1 MDIVGMS
8 IVNSRLMSI
17 TKEMGVTLMKTS
29 YSTIFNEGLDFTCG
43 LADADGDLIV
53 GGDFQPSMIG
63 GLPLVISTISK
74 EVPIE
79 DLEEG
84 DVLIH
89 NDPYRGGMHTPE
101 HTVIK
106 PVFVDGDFMGYS
118 VAIGHIAEVGG
129 MVPGGF
135 SGEATEVFQE
145 GLRVPPIKIRRAG
158 VDVEDIWRL
167 MLANYRT
174 PRQNYGDF
182 RALISAAD
190 LGESRLVEIIREYGK
205 DAFRDTI
212 IELKDYSERS
222 MRAEIRR
229 FPNGVYRFE
238 DFMEDDGISDK
249 PYMIAVDVHVIDDEI
264 VVDFARTD
272 LQSPGPIN
280 AVLSV
285 AWSATYNAMLHMTDP
300 EIPRNSGALRPIR
313 IVAPPG
319 RIVNCDYPAAEVGG
333 NTETHVRICH
343 TIVGALANAVPERA
357 FAPDGGT
364 HSNFLFGATDP
375 RHGQYV
381 VCYDF
386 TGAGWGGRISGDG
399 FNASNCINGNSR
411 MNPVEV
417 FETRFPWRIE
427 STRLVPD
434 SGGAGQSRGGL
445 GVEKTM
451 TCLAEDLRLS
461 FISDRQK
468 NSPWGVFGGL
478 EGKSGSIEIKRK
490 GKSSF
495 MDFVEDS
502 DKVSPSK
509 FSNVSISQ
517 GDIVRLRSPG
527 GGGYGDPLERDRAA
541 VAEDVREGWVDA
553 KNALKL
559 YGAKPKDLLR

>member
-8 IVNSRLMSI
+8 ILNSRLTSV

-43 LADADGDLIV
+43 LADDKGDLIV

-101 HTVIK
+101 HSVIK
-106 PVFVDGDFMGYS
+106 PVFVMGEFIGYS

-135 SGEATEVFQE
+135 SGEATEIFQE
-145 GLRVPPIKIRRAG
+145 GLRIPPVKIRRAG
-158 VDVEDIWRL
+158 KDVEDLWRL

-190 LGESRLVEIIREYGK
+190 LGEARLKEIVEEYGV
-205 DAFRDTI
+205 DAFRNILED
-212 IELKDYSERS
+212 LKNYSERS
-222 MRAEIRR
+222 MRAEIRQ
-229 FPNGVYRFE
+229 FPDGVYRFE
-238 DFMEDDGISDK
+238 DIMEDDGITDR
-249 PYMIAVDVHVIDDEI
+249 PYTIAVDVHIIDDEV
-264 VVDFARTD
+264 VVDFVRSD
-272 LQSPGPIN
+272 MQSPGPIN

-285 AWSATYNAMLHMTDP
+285 AWSATYNAMLHLTDP
-300 EIPRNSGALRPIR
+300 EIPRNSGAFRPIR

-319 RIVNCDYPAAEVGG
+319 RVVNCDYPAAEVGG
-333 NTETHVRICH
+333 NTETHVRICY
-343 TIVGALANAVPERA
+343 TIVGALAKAVPKRV
-357 FAPDGGT
+357 FATDGGT

-375 RHGQYV
+375 RSGQYV

-386 TGAGWGGRISGDG
+386 SGAGWGGRRSGDG

-417 FETRFPWRIE
+417 FETRFPWRMDE
-427 STRLVPD
+427 LRLVQD
-434 SGGAGQSRGGL
+434 SGGPGKSRGGL
-445 GVEKTM
+445 GLQKTHDM
-451 TCLAEDLRLS
+451 
-461 FISDRQK
+461 
-468 NSPWGVFGGL
+468 
-478 EGKSGSIEIKRK
+478 
-490 GKSSF
+490 
-495 MDFVEDS
+495 
-502 DKVSPSK
+502 
-509 FSNVSISQ
+509 
-517 GDIVRLRSPG
+517 PG
-527 GGGYGDPLERDRAA
+527 A
-541 VAEDVREGWVDA
+541 
-553 KNALKL
+553 
-559 YGAKPKDLLR
+559 

>member
-8 IVNSRLMSI
+8 ILNSRLTSV

-43 LADADGDLIV
+43 LADDKGDLIV

-101 HTVIK
+101 HSVIK
-106 PVFVDGDFMGYS
+106 PVFVMGEFIGYS

-135 SGEATEVFQE
+135 SGEATEIFQE
-145 GLRVPPIKIRRAG
+145 GLRIPPVKIRRAG
-158 VDVEDIWRL
+158 KDVEDLWRL

-190 LGESRLVEIIREYGK
+190 LGEARLKEIVEEYGV
-205 DAFRDTI
+205 DAFRNILDD
-212 IELKDYSERS
+212 LKNYSERS
-222 MRAEIRR
+222 MRAEIRQ
-229 FPNGVYRFE
+229 FPDGVYRFE
-238 DFMEDDGISDK
+238 DIMEDDGITDR
-249 PYMIAVDVHVIDDEI
+249 PYTIAVDVHIIDDEV
-264 VVDFARTD
+264 VVDFVRSD
-272 LQSPGPIN
+272 MQSPGPIN

-285 AWSATYNAMLHMTDP
+285 AWSATYNAMLHLTDP
-300 EIPRNSGALRPIR
+300 EIPRNSGAFRPIR

-319 RIVNCDYPAAEVGG
+319 RVVNCDYPAAEVGG
-333 NTETHVRICH
+333 NTETHVRICY
-343 TIVGALANAVPERA
+343 TIVGALAKAVPKRV
-357 FAPDGGT
+357 FATDGGT

-375 RHGQYV
+375 RSGQYV

-386 TGAGWGGRISGDG
+386 SGAGWGGRRSGDG

-417 FETRFPWRIE
+417 FETRFPWRMDE
-427 STRLVPD
+427 LRLVQD
-434 SGGAGQSRGGL
+434 SGGPGKSRGGL
-445 GVEKTM
+445 GLQKTM
-451 TCLAEDLRLS
+451 TCLAHDLRLS
-461 FISDRQK
+461 FMSDRQK
-468 NSPWGVFGGL
+468 NAPWGVLGG
-478 EGKSGSIEIKRK
+478 GSGATGSLTIRRQ
-490 GKSSF
+490 GDNRF
-495 MDFVEDS
+495 CDFVEDS
-502 DKVSPSK
+502 GKVSPSK
-509 FSNVSISQ
+509 FSNVPIQ
-517 GDIVRLRSPG
+517 DGDQVRLRTPG
-527 GGGYGDPLERDRAA
+527 GGGYGDPSQRPKSA
-541 VAEDVREGWVDA
+541 VADDIAEGWVSE
-553 KNALKL
+553 K
-559 YGAKPKDLLR
+559 GAGAYRT